1 MLLEPRLRARLER
14 LALGVRGR
22 VTAQWAGRHSSTRL
36 GESLDFA
43 DYRPYQPGDDY
54 RRIDHNLRARLGV
67 VMVRQYE
74 AEQELPLEVVTDLT
88 ASMGVYGKEA
98 SARRLAA
105 MVAYMGLAAGDRVRL
120 WSIPGEDGRSEIQG
134 PSGRHL
140 SAWPRL
146 ETWLEERP
154 VGGSGTLRHVGR
166 GLAGSGGSVV
176 LVSDLMMEEWSEVVD
191 ALAATAGGLVLHLL
205 APEELDPTLT
215 GDLDLID
222 VESEARVAVSTS
234 QEVMR
239 RYRRAVENFA
249 ASAARRSRRAGL
261 DYLLVEA
268 SPGAEE
274 RALEGLARREIVR

>member
-1 MLLEPRLRARLER
+1 MLLDPRFRARLEH

-22 VTAQWAGRHSSTRL
+22 VTAQWAGRHNSTRL

-74 AEQELPLEVVTDLT
+74 AEQELPIEVVVDLSG
-88 ASMGVYGKEA
+88 SMGMYGKED

-105 MVAYMGLAAGDRVRL
+105 MVAYLGLAAGDRVRL
-120 WSIPGEDGRSEIQG
+120 WAIPGDHGRPEVQG

-140 SAWPRL
+140 SAWPGL
-146 ETWLEERP
+146 EAWLEGRP
-154 VGGSGTLRHVGR
+154 VAGAGDLRRMGR
-166 GLAGSGGSVV
+166 RLASSGGSVV
-176 LVSDLMMEEWSEVVD
+176 LVSDLLVPEWSEVID
-191 ALAATAGGLVLHLL
+191 GWAATAGGLVVHLL
-205 APEELDPTLT
+205 AAEELDPSLA
-215 GDLDLID
+215 GDLDLVD
-222 VESEARVAVSTS
+222 VESGERVAVSTS
-234 QEVMR
+234 EAVMR
-239 RYRRAVENFA
+239 AYRRTVEEFA
-249 ASAARRSRRAGL
+249 TDAARRARRAGL

-268 SPGAEE
+268 GPGAEE

>member
-74 AEQELPLEVVTDLT
+74 AEQELPIEVVADLSG
-88 ASMGVYGKEA
+88 SMSLYGKA
-98 SARRLAA
+98 DAARRVTA
-105 MVAYMGLAAGDRVRL
+105 MIAYLGLAAGDRVRL
-120 WSIPGEDGRSEIQG
+120 WSIPGDGGRSEAQG

-140 SAWPRL
+140 SVWPRL
-146 ETWLEERP
+146 ENWLEERP
-154 VGGSGTLRHVGR
+154 VAGEAGLRHVGR
-166 GLAGSGGSVV
+166 RLAGSGGSVV
-176 LVSDLMMEEWSEVVD
+176 LVSDLLMAEWSEVID
-191 ALAATAGGLVLHLL
+191 GLAATAGGLVLHLL
-205 APEELDPTLT
+205 APEELDPSLA
-215 GDLDLID
+215 GDLDLVD
-222 VESEARVAVSTS
+222 VESGQRVAVSTS
-234 QEVMR
+234 EDVMR
-239 RYRRAVENFA
+239 RYRRAVEDFA
-249 ASAARRSRRAGL
+249 TEASRRARRAGL

>member
-14 LALGVRGR
+14 LALSVRGR

-74 AEQELPLEVVTDLT
+74 AEQELPIEVVADLSG
-88 ASMGVYGKEA
+88 SMGMYGKA
-98 SARRLAA
+98 DVARRLAG
-105 MVAYMGLAAGDRVRL
+105 MVAYMGLAAGDRVGL
-120 WSIPGEDGRSEIQG
+120 WSIPGEGGRSEVQG
-134 PSGRHL
+134 PGGRHL

-146 ETWLEERP
+146 EAWLEQRP
-154 VGGSGTLRHVGR
+154 VAGAATLRNIGR
-166 GLAGSGGSVV
+166 RLAGSGGSVV

-191 ALAATAGGLVLHLL
+191 GLAATAGGLVLHLL
-205 APEELDPTLT
+205 APEELDPSLA

-222 VESEARVAVSTS
+222 VESGARVPVSTS
-234 QEVMR
+234 EEVMR
-239 RYRRAVENFA
+239 RYRRAVEEFA
-249 ASAARRSRRAGL
+249 VDAARRARRAGL

-274 RALEGLARREIVR
+274 RALQGLASREIVR

>member
-67 VMVRQYE
+67 VMVRQFE
-74 AEQELPLEVVTDLT
+74 AEQELPIEVVVDLSG
-88 ASMGVYGKEA
+88 SMGLYGKDR

-120 WSIPGEDGRSEIQG
+120 WSIPGDGGRPDAQG

-140 SAWPRL
+140 SAWPQLEGWL
-146 ETWLEERP
+146 ETRP
-154 VGGSGTLRHVGR
+154 VQGAGSLRHLGR
-166 GLAGSGGSVV
+166 RLAGSGGSVV
-176 LVSDLMMEEWSEVVD
+176 VVSDLLMEEWSEVLD
-191 ALAATAGGLVLHLL
+191 GLASAAGGLVLHLL
-205 APEELDPTLT
+205 AHEELDPQLA
-215 GDLDLID
+215 GDLELVDA
-222 VESEARVAVSTS
+222 ESGQRVPISTS
-234 QEVMR
+234 EDVMR
-239 RYRRAVENFA
+239 EYRRTVEEFA
-249 ASAARRSRRAGL
+249 LAAARRSRRAGL
-261 DYLLVEA
+261 DYLLVQAGEGEA
-268 SPGAEE
+268 E
-274 RALEGLARREIVR
+274 RALEGLARREVVR